1 MCQAP
6 RYMHPGMGWVWAA
19 SPGGGPDCPLSAGP
33 HGLRRLPCEYLG
45 GGGGGGAWG
54 LPTLGVGGVHEA
66 EELEQE
72 PPSGQGSQAGVW
84 GWAVGH
90 WPRAGVFRAALCI
103 SPQGPAGPKGDLG
116 AKGQQGIPG
125 PKVRSPKGLSGVTG
139 CLLTGR
145 WPGDGGLCLV
155 DSLWLFP
162 WTSGGPARG
171 SLSLGVELV
180 PRGVSRGM

>member
-1 MCQAP
+1 M
-6 RYMHPGMGWVWAA
+6 
-19 SPGGGPDCPLSAGP
+19 
-33 HGLRRLPCEYLG
+33 
-45 GGGGGGAWG
+45 
-54 LPTLGVGGVHEA
+54 
-66 EELEQE
+66 
-72 PPSGQGSQAGVW
+72 
-84 GWAVGH
+84 GH
-90 WPRAGVFRAALCI
+90 WSRAGEFRAALCI

-139 CLLTGR
+139 YLLGR
-145 WPGDGGLCLV
+145 RAPGDGELCLV

-162 WTSGGPARG
+162 WTSGGPTPG